1 MTSFFL
7 WIILFIICWPV
18 AIFAVIIYPFV
29 WLLLLPFKI
38 LGITVNV
45 VFDTLI
51 AIIKLPL
58 RVLKGYAS
66 AG

>member
-29 WLLLLPFKI
+29 WLLLLPFRI
-38 LGITVNV
+38 IGITANV

-58 RVLKGYAS
+58 RVLKSSAS
-66 AG
+66 VG